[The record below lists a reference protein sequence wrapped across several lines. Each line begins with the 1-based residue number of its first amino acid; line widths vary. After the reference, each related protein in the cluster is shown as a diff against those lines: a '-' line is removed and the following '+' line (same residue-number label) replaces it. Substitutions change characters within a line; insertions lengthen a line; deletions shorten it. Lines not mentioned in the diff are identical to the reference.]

1 MAPWIATTPPDQAT
15 GPLRDA
21 YASQEAKLGHVTELT
36 QLGSL
41 YPELVATRLQLY
53 SVVDATP
60 SAIPDWARRA
70 VALVTSA
77 LNRCLFCT
85 AGHSQR
91 LRDDGRGQLA
101 DAILADPDTTI
112 TGDASVDALLTYA
125 RLLVGHPG
133 DVTAADVVSLRDHGW
148 SDLDILDVNN
158 IAAYYCYINRVAN
171 GLGLQGIG

>member
-1 MAPWIATTPPDQAT
+1 MSSWIATVPPAEAT
-15 GPLRDA
+15 GRLRDA
-21 YASQEAKLGHVTELT
+21 YASQEAKLGYVTELT

-41 YPELVATRLQLY
+41 YPDLVAARLQLY
-53 SVVDATP
+53 SVVDAVP

-85 AGHSQR
+85 AGHSER
-91 LRDDGRGQLA
+91 LREGGRGELA
-101 DAILADPDTTI
+101 DAILADPESAS
-112 TGDASVDALLTYA
+112 TGDAPVDALLDYA
-125 RLLVGHPG
+125 RLLVRRPG
-133 DVTAADVVSLRDHGW
+133 DVTAADVTTLRGHGW
-148 SDLDILDVNN
+148 TDLDILDVNN

>member
-1 MAPWIATTPPDQAT
+1 MVPWIATIPADQAT

-41 YPELVATRLQLY
+41 YPELVATRLRMY
-53 SVVDATP
+53 SVVEATP
-60 SAIPDWARRA
+60 STIPDWARRA

-77 LNRCLFCT
+77 LNQCLFCT
-85 AGHSQR
+85 SGHSQR
-91 LRDDGRGQLA
+91 LRDGGRGDLA
-101 DAILADPDTTI
+101 DAILADPESTL
-112 TGDASVDALLTYA
+112 TGDAAVDALLIYA
-125 RLLVGHPG
+125 RLLVRRPG
-133 DVTAADVVSLRDHGW
+133 DVTPEDIAALRDEGW